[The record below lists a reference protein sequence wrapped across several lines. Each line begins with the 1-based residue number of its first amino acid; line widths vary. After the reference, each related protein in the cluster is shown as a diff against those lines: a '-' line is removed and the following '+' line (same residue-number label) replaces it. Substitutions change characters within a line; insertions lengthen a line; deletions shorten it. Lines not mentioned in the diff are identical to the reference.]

1 MAMDNRNS
9 NLGTQKLSLDNFEK
23 ASEPQPDIK
32 ARPHHCI
39 ALSREQID
47 DLKQQWRGLYPNV
60 KFDLPEAIL
69 KILDY
74 GDTG

>member
-1 MAMDNRNS
+1 MEMDNRNS

-23 ASEPQPDIK
+23 ASEPQPDVK

-39 ALSREQID
+39 VLSQEQIS
-47 DLKQQWRGLYPNV
+47 DLKQQWQGLYPDV
-60 KFDLPEAIL
+60 GFDLSEAIL

-74 GDTG
+74 GDTS

>member
-1 MAMDNRNS
+1 MDNKNS

-39 ALSREQID
+39 VLSREQIS
-47 DLKQQWRGLYPNV
+47 DLKQHLSEV
-60 KFDLPEAIL
+60 IL

>member
-32 ARPHHCI
+32 ARPHYYI
-39 ALSREQID
+39 VLSREQIS
-47 DLKQQWRGLYPNV
+47 DLKQH
-60 KFDLPEAIL
+60 LPEAIL

-74 GDTG
+74 GNTG

>member
-1 MAMDNRNS
+1 MDNRNS

-23 ASEPQPDIK
+23 ASEPQPDVK

-39 ALSREQID
+39 VLSQEQIN
-47 DLKQQWRGLYPNV
+47 DLKQQWQELYPYR
-60 KFDLPEAIL
+60 KFDLLSAIVE
-69 KILDY
+69 IVN